1 MKQLFTLLI
10 FAFCFACSPTIS
22 FAQLAD
28 GSEAPDWTL
37 TDLDGNTHTLYDELD
52 AGRQVYLVF
61 SATWCGPCWNYH
73 NSGHMETIYEDY
85 GPGGSNEARVYFIE
99 ADNRTNESCLYGPSG
114 CNFLPTQGNWVDGIP
129 FPIINLTSS
138 NGPSVAS
145 EYQIGYYP
153 TVYTICPDKRIF
165 ETGQASSQVLETY
178 MTSCDMAPVS
188 IDPYDELCYEDE
200 TGGIDIEIIEGHGN
214 VNFSWSNGSNNQN
227 LSNVGQG
234 VYTVTA
240 TDANG
245 VFIEM
250 EGAVSGP
257 NSALFVQEEE
267 LELAQP
273 CFGDAEGVIEL
284 SATGGTPGYEAVWSD
299 GETGFV
305 RENLPVGNYS
315 VEITDANGCS
325 DVASYDITE
334 PPLLTLGL
342 TRINE
347 NCDQSDGVIIATA
360 GGGTQPLQYDI
371 GFGPSNNNSFTD
383 LPAGNYSLSVTDAN
397 GCQEVDAIELEN
409 EPAPIA
415 NAPAEMEIQCSG
427 NELIIDASGSEV
439 QSGTDIEWSTTD
451 GNIVSGGNSLTPTVD
466 QAGTYTLILSNSSV
480 CNDMAEVLVD
490 VGGDQPIADAGETGE
505 LDCAQTTVT
514 IGSGNS
520 SSGPNI
526 EYEWLNEDGEVVGTT
541 QFVDVDNVGLYTL
554 IVSDSET
561 GCASEANVEVIEVS
575 SDLEIETAAS
585 GPISCAVVE
594 VEISGMGSTSGQN
607 ISYQWL
613 DADGNEISS
622 DLTTNVNTSGEY
634 TLIILDSETGCSTQE
649 TVVVDENIDTPTAE
663 VEGETVIG
671 CDQEPVSLSVNSSA
685 TQRTVVWY
693 RIDNGDLIEIGSG
706 DDISIS
712 DAGEYQVEVT
722 NTENGCAT
730 DESFLVDLDE
740 NVPSIELATP
750 SSLSCIF
757 SEITLDATASSQG
770 PEFTYEW
777 FTSDGLIVSGAN
789 TLSPVVGS
797 VGTYILK
804 IVNTDNGCENTLSV
818 EVESYSEAPTAE
830 VAVETN
836 QRTLNFGAD
845 YDGSDI
851 SYSWDFDDGN
861 TSNDPNG
868 AHTYTENGN
877 YEVCLTVSN
886 DCGENTYCES
896 VDITVEA
903 LSASGSVSNI
913 NCAGNANGAIQL
925 EVSGGIAPYT
935 IEWSTGDED
944 VLELNGLDAGIYTV
958 TIRDAEGNEEVLE
971 FEILQPEPILLEN
984 VTISNS
990 SGSTD
995 DGSISFDITGGTQP
1009 YSFSW
1014 SNGETT
1020 QNLDDLAPGE
1030 YFLTVV
1036 DGNNCTEEFG
1046 PYTVGV
1052 SSSIANELDYQ
1063 VFDLY
1068 PNPVAHQLFVSLDLN
1083 SAVKDVQLEII
1094 NAQGQ
1099 SLWIK
1104 DFGQSQQLREK
1115 VEVSQLLPGTY
1126 FMKLQANEKQAVR
1139 TFIVK

>member
-1 MKQLFTLLI
+1 MKQLFTFCA
-10 FAFCFACSPTIS
+10 FAFFSLFVINNS
-22 FAQLAD
+22 HAQLAD

-61 SATWCGPCWNYH
+61 SATWCGPCWGYH
-73 NSGHMETIYEDY
+73 NSGNMESIYEDF
-85 GPGGSNEARVYFIE
+85 GPDGTNEARVYFIE
-99 ADNRTNESCLYGPSG
+99 ADLNTNEACLYGPSG
-114 CNFLPTQGNWVDGIP
+114 CNGTTQGDWVDGIP
-129 FPIINLTSS
+129 FPIINLTSA

-145 EYQIGYYP
+145 QYQIGYYP

-165 ETGQASSQVLETY
+165 ETGQASSAVLETY

-188 IDPYDELCYEDE
+188 IDPYDELCFEDE

-214 VNFSWSNGSNNQN
+214 VSFSWNNGSNNQN

-240 TDANG
+240 TDGNG

-250 EGAVSGP
+250 EGEVGGP
-257 NSALFVQEEE
+257 NAPLAVEEDN
-267 LELAQP
+267 LELDQP
-273 CFGDAEGVIEL
+273 CFGDAEGAIEL
-284 SATGGTPGYEAVWSD
+284 SAFGGTPGYTAAWSD

-305 RENLPVGNYS
+305 RTGLPVGQYS
-315 VEITDANGCS
+315 VDITDANGCEES
-325 DVASYDITE
+325 MSYEITE
-334 PPLLTLGL
+334 PPLLTLDL

-360 GGGTQPLQYDI
+360 DGGTLPFQYDI

-383 LPAGNYSLSVTDAN
+383 LPAGNYNLTITDGN
-397 GCQEVDAIELEN
+397 GCQEFDNIEIEN
-409 EPAPIA
+409 EPAPVA
-415 NAPAEMEIQCSG
+415 NAPAEMEIQCAG
-427 NELIIDASGSEV
+427 NELIIDASDSEV
-439 QSGTDIEWSTTD
+439 ESGTDIEWTTAD
-451 GNIVSGGNSLTPTVD
+451 GNIVDGGNSLTPTVD
-466 QAGTYTLILSNSSV
+466 QAGTYTLTLTNSSV
-480 CNDMAEVLVD
+480 CTDIAEVLVE
-490 VGGDQPIADAGETGE
+490 VGGDQPIADAGDTGE
-505 LDCAQTTVT
+505 LDCAQTSVT
-514 IGSGNS
+514 IGSSNS

-526 EYEWLNEDGEVVGTT
+526 SYEWLDEDGEVVGTT
-541 QFVDVDNVGLYTL
+541 QFVDVDNVGVYTL
-554 IVSDSET
+554 TVSDSET
-561 GCASEANVEVIEVS
+561 GCASEATVEVIEVS
-575 SDLEIETAAS
+575 SDLEIQTAAS
-585 GPISCAVVE
+585 GPISCVAVE

-622 DLTTNVNTSGEY
+622 DLTTTVNSSGEY
-634 TLIILDSETGCSTQE
+634 TLIILDGETGCSTQE
-649 TVVVDENIDTPTAE
+649 TVVVDEDIETPTAE

-685 TQRTVVWY
+685 TERNVVWY
-693 RIDNGDLIEIGSG
+693 RVDNGDLIEIGSG
-706 DDISIS
+706 DNISIS
-712 DAGEYQVEVT
+712 EAGEYQVEVT
-722 NTENGCAT
+722 DTENGCAT
-730 DESFLVDLDE
+730 DEAFLVDLDE
-740 NVPSIELATP
+740 NVPAIELATP
-750 SSLSCIF
+750 SLLSCTLT
-757 SEITLDATASSQG
+757 EISLDATGSSQG

-777 FTSDGLIVSGAN
+777 VTLDGNIVSGAN

-797 VGTYILK
+797 VGTYELR

-818 EVESYSEAPTAE
+818 EVESYNEAPTAE

-836 QRTLNFGAD
+836 QRTLNFDAD
-845 YDGSDI
+845 YEGSDL
-851 SYSWDFDDGN
+851 SYSWDFGDGN

-868 AHTYTENGN
+868 EHTYSDNGT

-896 VDITVEA
+896 VDISVQA

-925 EVSGGIAPYT
+925 QVSGGIAPYT
-935 IEWSTGDED
+935 IEWSTGEED
-944 VLELNGLDAGIYTV
+944 VLELSGLEAGIYTV

-971 FEILQPEPILLEN
+971 FEILQPDPILLEN
-984 VTISNS
+984 VSISNS
-990 SGSTD
+990 SGSED

-1094 NAQGQ
+1094 NPQGQ
-1099 SLWIK
+1099 SLWMK
-1104 DFGQSQQLREK
+1104 DFGQRQQLREK
-1115 VEVSQLLPGTY
+1115 VEVSHLLPGTY
-1126 FMKLQANEKQAVR
+1126 FMRLQANEKQAVR

>member
-1 MKQLFTLLI
+1 MKQSFTF
-10 FAFCFACSPTIS
+10 FAFALFSLCITSVS
-22 FAQLAD
+22 HAQLAD

-37 TDLDGNTHTLYDELD
+37 TDLDGNTHSLYDELD

-61 SATWCGPCWNYH
+61 SATWCPPCWSYH

-99 ADNRTNESCLYGPSG
+99 ADLSTNEDCLYGPVG
-114 CNFLPTQGNWVDGIP
+114 CNGNTQGNWVDGIP
-129 FPIINLTSS
+129 FPIINLTST
-138 NGPSVAS
+138 NGPSVGS
-145 EYQIGYYP
+145 DYQITYYP
-153 TVYTICPDKRIF
+153 TVYTVCPDKRIF
-165 ETGQASSQVLETY
+165 ETGQASSTVLETY

-250 EGAVSGP
+250 EGTVSGP

-273 CFGDAEGVIEL
+273 CFGDAEGTIEL
-284 SATGGTPGYEAVWSD
+284 SATGGTPGYDAVWSD
-299 GETGFV
+299 GETGFI

-397 GCQEVDAIELEN
+397 GCEEIDAIEIEN
-409 EPAPIA
+409 EPAPVAI
-415 NAPAEMEIQCSG
+415 APAELEIQCDG
-427 NELIIDASGSEV
+427 NELVIDASDSEIE
-439 QSGTDIEWSTTD
+439 SGTDIEWSTTD

-466 QAGTYTLILSNSSV
+466 QAGTYTLTLTNSSV

-505 LDCAQTTVT
+505 LDCAQTSVT

-561 GCASEANVEVIEVS
+561 GCASEASVEVIEVS

-585 GPISCAVVE
+585 GPISCAVLE

-622 DLTTNVNTSGEY
+622 DLTTTVNSSGEY

-649 TVVVDENIDTPTAE
+649 TVVVDEDIEIPTAE
-663 VEGETVIG
+663 LEGETVIG

-685 TQRTVVWY
+685 AQRTVVWY

-712 DAGEYQVEVT
+712 EAGEYQVEVT

-730 DESFLVDLDE
+730 DETFLVDLDE

-750 SSLSCIF
+750 SSLSCILT
-757 SEITLDATASSQG
+757 EITLDATASSQG
-770 PEFTYEW
+770 PEYTYEW
-777 FTSDGLIVSGAN
+777 VTSDGNIVSGAN

-797 VGTYILK
+797 VGTYVLT

-818 EVESYSEAPTAE
+818 EVESYSDAPTAE
-830 VAVETN
+830 VEVETN
-836 QRTLNFGAD
+836 QRMLNFGAD
-845 YDGSDI
+845 YEGSDI
-851 SYSWDFDDGN
+851 SYSWDFGDGN
-861 TSNDPNG
+861 TSSDPNG
-868 AHTYTENGN
+868 THSYSENGN

-886 DCGENTYCES
+886 DCGDNTYCES
-896 VDITVEA
+896 VDITVQPLA
-903 LSASGSVSNI
+903 ASGSFSNI
-913 NCAGNANGAIQL
+913 NCAGQATGAIQI
-925 EVSGGIAPYT
+925 EVAGGISPYT

-944 VLELNGLDAGIYTV
+944 VLELTGLEAGIYTV
-958 TIRDAEGNEEVLE
+958 LITDAEGETQTLE
-971 FEILQPEPILLEN
+971 FEILEPDPIA
-984 VTISNS
+984 VTNLMISNS
-990 SGSTD
+990 SSSED
-995 DGSISFDITGGTQP
+995 NGSINFEIDGGTP
-1009 YSFSW
+1009 DYSFAW
-1014 SNGETT
+1014 SHGETT
-1020 QNLDDLAPGE
+1020 QNVEGLAPGD
-1030 YFLTVV
+1030 YSLTVT
-1036 DGNNCTEEFG
+1036 DGNGCTESFG
-1046 PYTVGV
+1046 PFTVGV
-1052 SSSIANELDYQ
+1052 SSSSSTTLDFE
-1063 VFDLY
+1063 VFELY
-1068 PNPVAHQLFVSLDLN
+1068 PNPVRDQLFIALDLKTTQN
-1083 SAVKDVQLEII
+1083 SVQLEIV
-1094 NAQGQ
+1094 NPQGQ
-1099 SLWIK
+1099 SVWMR
-1104 DFGQSQQLREK
+1104 DFGQQQQLRE
-1115 VEVSQLLPGTY
+1115 EVNVSRLTPGTY
-1126 FMKLQANEKQAVR
+1126 FMRLLANDKQAVR